1 MNTLN
6 QINTSYLRP
15 SRTIETVLVS
25 NGSTD
30 KTFFIYNH
38 EGNSFRVFEDHLNLI
53 NFFQDKA
60 EESHHFTTEKELDHF
75 LETVNLNFR
84 ETTN

>member
-15 SRTIETVLVS
+15 CRTIETVLVS
-25 NGSTD
+25 NETAD

-38 EGNSFRVFEDHLNLI
+38 EGNSFRIFEDHLDLI

-60 EESHHFTTEKELDHF
+60 EEDHHFSTEKELDHF
-75 LETVNLNFR
+75 LETAPLHLF
-84 ETTN
+84 

>member
-15 SRTIETVLVS
+15 CRTIETTLVS
-25 NGSTD
+25 NGS
-30 KTFFIYNH
+30 KNRTFFIYNY
-38 EGNSFRVFEDHLNLI
+38 EGNSFRVFEDYLNLI

-60 EESHHFTTEKELDHF
+60 EADYHFGTDAELDAF
-75 LETVNLNFR
+75 LENTIIN
-84 ETTN
+84 